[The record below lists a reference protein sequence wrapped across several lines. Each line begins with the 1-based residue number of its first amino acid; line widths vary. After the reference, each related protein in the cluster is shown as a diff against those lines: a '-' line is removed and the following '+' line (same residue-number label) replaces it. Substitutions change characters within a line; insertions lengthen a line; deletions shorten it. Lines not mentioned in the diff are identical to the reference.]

1 MNIHIARHF
10 GMCFGVRDAL
20 RKTQQVAAA
29 EPVTVLGQLVHNPEV
44 SEQLQALGVR
54 EGRLE
59 AVGQSATHQ
68 VVITAHGA
76 ADVQRKAW
84 SEAGHAVVDTTCP
97 LVKKA
102 HAALGRLVE
111 AGYFPVVVGKKN
123 HVEVRGLTGDFP
135 GAVVI
140 ETLADLDDLPLSGP
154 LGVVSQTTQPLAW
167 VERVVALIRDRR
179 PHGDVRFIDTVCQ
192 PTKDRQEAL
201 EGLCQRSEVVIV
213 VGGHN
218 SNNTRELV
226 TKAASLGA
234 IAYHVERAGELEARW
249 FDGVTDVGVTAGTST
264 LDETVDAVVARLRS
278 MAAARTAAPLQA
290 QPLLRMAVGGG
301 R

>member
-102 HAALGRLVE
+102 HGALGRLVE

-154 LGVVSQTTQPLAW
+154 LGVV
-167 VERVVALIRDRR
+167 ERVVALIRERR

-278 MAAARTAAPLQA
+278 MAAARTAARVAAGPL
-290 QPLLRMAVGGG
+290 R
-301 R
+301 